1 VEIPDPSRRRPATNQ
16 LIVQWFKE
24 KLLHSLART
33 AAAVKIFELSS
44 SAAQENPVLLRPEIA
59 IQ

>member
-1 VEIPDPSRRRPATNQ
+1 VEILDPSLRSPATNQ
-16 LIVQWFKE
+16 LIVQWLKE

-33 AAAVKIFELSS
+33 AATVKIFELSS
-44 SAAQENPVLLRPEIA
+44 SAAQENPVLLRPKIA